1 MQSILAIVNGLE
13 LSKNKQGDLDT
24 AYRKNHTILG
34 FAKILRI
41 QKMIHLTSIL
51 DFIFDFAR
59 KENSVSKFSVDY
71 LIKLIL
77 NSEVKVLNQLSDAG
91 FIKEDISLLVEE
103 SKVYL
108 SKPLEIWN
116 ERQKQN
122 QIVFAKKSYTTPTPT
137 PTP

>member
-1 MQSILAIVNGLE
+1 MYSEEILTIWQEDKSPENPLIEAQSRNLFKQFITQSLSEVQLILAIVNGLDM
-13 LSKNKQGDLDT
+13 SKNKQGDLDL

-91 FIKEDISLLVEE
+91 FIS
-103 SKVYL
+103 
-108 SKPLEIWN
+108 
-116 ERQKQN
+116 RRG
-122 QIVFAKKSYTTPTPT
+122 
-137 PTP
+137 